1 MSKYTCSGNC
11 TICDIMWDKYKK
23 DGRVRGAKEIT
34 VYVWICCDVC
44 NKLRRIFGRYMW
56 IIIEPSANHF
66 FFFFFLWMAAENLN
80 FHGYILLW
88 SISGIFVNSCF
99 ANTSGISQI
108 FCFAMKYIN
117 FISDCI
123 LFKCRLVINKLH

>member
-1 MSKYTCSGNC
+1 MYGFVVMYVINYVGFLVV
-11 TICDIMWDKYKK
+11 IC
-23 DGRVRGAKEIT
+23 E
-34 VYVWICCDVC
+34 
-44 NKLRRIFGRYMW
+44 LLLSLQP
-56 IIIEPSANHF
+56 IIF
-66 FFFFFLWMAAENLN
+66 FFWWMAAENLN